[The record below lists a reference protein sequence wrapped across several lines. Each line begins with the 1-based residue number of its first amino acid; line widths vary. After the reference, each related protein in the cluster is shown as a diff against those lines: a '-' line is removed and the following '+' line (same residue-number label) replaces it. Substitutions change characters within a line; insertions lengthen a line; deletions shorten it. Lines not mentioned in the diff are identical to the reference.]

1 MKLAKLSLAAMVVAG
16 LASSSFAADTLAD
29 AFKSGTVT
37 GELKASILKL
47 ESLNTQV
54 FSNISQLEELN
65 QKMKD
70 YTSVLSR
77 FEFKDEKEM
86 TLNYSAYL
94 SFIGKKIDELSKNSS
109 LQKIERIIGIS
120 EKIINLSIVKVSLIV
135 AVVVTGINFLIS
147 K

>member
-1 MKLAKLSLAAMVVAG
+1 MENNNEITLSEAK
-16 LASSSFAADTLAD
+16 
-29 AFKSGTVT
+29 KIT

-54 FSNISQLEELN
+54 ISNISQLEELN

-86 TLNYSAYL
+86 SLSYASYL
-94 SFIGKKIDELSKNSS
+94 SFISKKIDELSKNSS

>member
-1 MKLAKLSLAAMVVAG
+1 MENNNEITLSEAK
-16 LASSSFAADTLAD
+16 
-29 AFKSGTVT
+29 KIT

-54 FSNISQLEELN
+54 VSNISQLEELN

-86 TLNYSAYL
+86 SLSYASYL
-94 SFIGKKIDELSKNSS
+94 SFISKKIDELSKNSYLKKLEFIVDNS
-109 LQKIERIIGIS
+109 SKIVGFATLKLGLIAAIGV
-120 EKIINLSIVKVSLIV
+120 IVILILNIYK
-135 AVVVTGINFLIS
+135 T
-147 K
+147 

>member
-1 MKLAKLSLAAMVVAG
+1 MENNNEITLSEAK
-16 LASSSFAADTLAD
+16 
-29 AFKSGTVT
+29 KIT

-54 FSNISQLEELN
+54 ISNISQLEELN

-86 TLNYSAYL
+86 SLNYATYL
-94 SFIGKKIDELSKNSS
+94 SFIGKKIDELSKNS
-109 LQKIERIIGIS
+109 
-120 EKIINLSIVKVSLIV
+120 NLKKLEFIVDNSNKIVKFATLKLGLIV
-135 AVVVTGINFLIS
+135 AIGVIVLQALSMYKT
-147 K
+147 